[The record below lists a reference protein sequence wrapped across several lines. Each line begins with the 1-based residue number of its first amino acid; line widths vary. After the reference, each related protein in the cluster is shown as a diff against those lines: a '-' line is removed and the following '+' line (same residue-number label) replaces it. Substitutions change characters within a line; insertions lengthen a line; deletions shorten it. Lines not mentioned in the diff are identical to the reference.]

1 MKITMTSMISGKTT
15 TRDIDVEP
23 EQVAAWQNGV
33 LIQDAMPELSAPDR
47 EFIMSGIT
55 QEEWEGLYPDELED
69 ALVIRRDWRLQ
80 CGTLTHWSLQDY
92 WVL

>member
-23 EQVAAWQNGV
+23 EQVAAWQNGM

-55 QEEWEGLYPDELED
+55 QEEWDGIFKD
-69 ALVIRRDWRLQ
+69 
-80 CGTLTHWSLQDY
+80 S
-92 WVL
+92 

>member
-33 LIQDAMPELSAPDR
+33 LIQDAMPELS
-47 EFIMSGIT
+47 E
-55 QEEWEGLYPDELED
+55 
-69 ALVIRRDWRLQ
+69 
-80 CGTLTHWSLQDY
+80 SLLCQ
-92 WVL
+92 V

>member
-1 MKITMTSMISGKTT
+1 MKITMTSILSGKTT

-23 EQVAAWQNGV
+23 EQVKAWQNGM
-33 LIQDAMPELSAPDR
+33 LIQDAMPELSPTDR

-69 ALVIRRDWRLQ
+69 A
-80 CGTLTHWSLQDY
+80 
-92 WVL
+92 

>member
-55 QEEWEGLYPDELED
+55 QEEWDGIFKD
-69 ALVIRRDWRLQ
+69 
-80 CGTLTHWSLQDY
+80 S
-92 WVL
+92 

>member
-1 MKITMTSMISGKTT
+1 MLVTMTSIVSGKTT

-23 EQVAAWQNGV
+23 EQVKAWQNGM

-55 QEEWEGLYPDELED
+55 QEEWNG
-69 ALVIRRDWRLQ
+69 IF
-80 CGTLTHWSLQDY
+80 QDS
-92 WVL
+92 

>member
-1 MKITMTSMISGKTT
+1 MLITMTSIVSGKTT

-23 EQVAAWQNGV
+23 EQIAAWQNGV

-55 QEEWEGLYPDELED
+55 QEEWDGIFKD
-69 ALVIRRDWRLQ
+69 
-80 CGTLTHWSLQDY
+80 S
-92 WVL
+92 

>member
-33 LIQDAMPELSAPDR
+33 LIQDSMPELSAPDR

-55 QEEWEGLYPDELED
+55 QEEWDGIFKD
-69 ALVIRRDWRLQ
+69 
-80 CGTLTHWSLQDY
+80 S
-92 WVL
+92 

>member
-1 MKITMTSMISGKTT
+1 MQITMTSMISGKTT

-33 LIQDAMPELSAPDR
+33 LIQDAMPELSASDR

-55 QEEWEGLYPDELED
+55 QEEWDGIFKD
-69 ALVIRRDWRLQ
+69 
-80 CGTLTHWSLQDY
+80 S
-92 WVL
+92 